1 MSAETERI
9 SLRVDV
15 QRVIEVLASQIY
27 QSPLALLREN
37 TQNAFDALLM
47 RLHEGDDFRP
57 AIVVDITPTV
67 IRISDN
73 GIGMTYEGV
82 RNNFWQAGSS
92 SKNTPEARAAGVV
105 GTFGIGAMANF
116 GVASRLRVVTESA
129 VSGER
134 TETSAERDT
143 LSTHKDCIDIISQLP
158 EGTPGTIVTA
168 EADELTPINV
178 ATATSYITDFVRY
191 VAIPVTVNG
200 NLVSQEPLES
210 LWPAPKPEWSHS
222 GKVALPGGMSATGHV
237 QAGANGQL
245 WIDIT
250 EVHDSGRVLDGR
262 LVLSQGGQHLQTL
275 RSGFGLA
282 TVGVA
287 SVYGFGGVVDLPM
300 LQPTAGREA
309 LSDFSMQ
316 LLQGIVQSAES
327 WISERFAHQPIS
339 NMNLQFMEWT
349 RRNRRTD
356 LCGQL
361 QLTRAPN
368 NEKLTLAE
376 VRDRSTLEHPMP
388 FYAGRD
394 DQVIRAFAS
403 EENPLLVGSRRNPR
417 RACELAYLRQYCH
430 IEQVSEGPS
439 LIETYPEGARP
450 LAELAIVHRV
460 TDTLERDYF
469 LPTRVV
475 LGRISHNV
483 PALVVTSEPI
493 PRIAL
498 DPSGHSF
505 SVLKELYT
513 NEYTAF
519 GSFAKDFV
527 RTVVFPQIEN
537 LVPSST
543 REGATAFLKR
553 IRSKADLFEYE
564 LADRQHLE
572 SIWADYYRGEITF
585 EEASIRSSRT
595 PQRSIQ
601 IVSSSVDVNDVVP
614 DLVTNQ
620 ENLPGTTV
628 GQPLP
633 AIHRPEV
640 KTDAPIL
647 TIGDHYPALNGFH
660 CFLALSDRVVAEKGS
675 FFLQPHN
682 TSVLWGGQKV
692 LFIFQHHSDVFGLYY
707 DVQSDELVSPQSGGG
722 EYPTSTLML
731 GSRVFIPVPE
741 PIHAS
746 FIPAVGAIKRLVVR
760 GEVLHSRPGDLE
772 AVAGR
777 D

>member
-1 MSAETERI
+1 MSGDTERI
-9 SLRVDV
+9 PLRVDV

-37 TQNAFDALLM
+37 TQNAFDAVLM
-47 RLHEGDDFRP
+47 RLYHGNDFRP
-57 AIVVDITPTV
+57 EIVVEITPTV

-82 RNNFWQAGSS
+82 RNNFWEAGSS

-116 GVASRLRVVTESA
+116 GVASRLKVVTESA

-134 TETSAERDT
+134 TETSAARAT
-143 LSTHKDCIDIISQLP
+143 LSTHEECIDIIAQLP

-168 EADELTPINV
+168 EASESTPIDV
-178 ATATSYITDFVRY
+178 TSATSYITEFVRY
-191 VAIPVTVNG
+191 VAMPVTVNG
-200 NLVSQEPLES
+200 TLVSQEPLDS
-210 LWPAPKPEWSHS
+210 LWPGPEPQWSDS
-222 GKVALPGGMSATGHV
+222 GRLTLPGDLSATGHV
-237 QAGANGQL
+237 RAGANGQL

-250 EVHDSGRVLDGR
+250 ELREGARKLAGR
-262 LVLSQGGQHLQTL
+262 LVLRQGAQQLRTL

-309 LSDFSMQ
+309 LSDYSMQ
-316 LLQGIVQSAES
+316 LLQGIVQSVES
-327 WISERFAHQPIS
+327 WISERFADQPIS
-339 NMNLQFMEWT
+339 NMNVQFIEWT
-349 RRNRRTD
+349 RRNGRTD

-361 QLTRAPN
+361 QLTQVPTN
-368 NEKLTLAE
+368 TKLTLAE
-376 VRDRSTLEHPMP
+376 IRHRSTPERPMP
-388 FYAGRD
+388 FYSGRD
-394 DQVIRAFAS
+394 DQVVRAFSS
-403 EENPLLVGSRRNPR
+403 EDNPLLVGSQRNPR
-417 RACELAYLRQYCH
+417 RACEQSYLRQYCYVEH
-430 IEQVSEGPS
+430 VSEGPS
-439 LIETYPEGARP
+439 LIETFSEDIRP
-450 LAELAIVHRV
+450 LEELAIVHRV
-460 TDTLERDYF
+460 SDTLERDYF
-469 LPTRVV
+469 LPTKVI

-483 PALVVTSEPI
+483 PALVVTSEPV
-493 PRIAL
+493 PRVAL

-505 SVLKELYT
+505 NVLKQLYT
-513 NEYTAF
+513 NEYSAF

-527 RTVVFPQIEN
+527 RTVVFPQIEH

-553 IRSKADLFEYE
+553 IRSKTDLFEYE

-572 SIWADYYRGEITF
+572 SIWADYYRGDITF
-585 EEASIRSSRT
+585 EEATIRSRST
-595 PQRSIQ
+595 PQRSVQ
-601 IVSSSVDVNDVVP
+601 IVSSSADVTDVVP

-620 ENLPGTTV
+620 ENLPGTTI

-647 TIGDHYPALNGFH
+647 TIGNNNPALNGFN
-660 CFLALSDRVVAEKGS
+660 CFLALSERVRAEKGS
-675 FFLQPHN
+675 FFLQPHS
-682 TSVLWGGQKV
+682 TTVIWGGQRV
-692 LFIFQHHSDVFGLYY
+692 LFIFQHHSNVFGLYY

-746 FIPAVGAIKRLVVR
+746 FIPTAGTTKRLVVR
-760 GEVLHSRPGDLE
+760 GEVLHSRPEDME
-772 AVAGR
+772 PVAGR

>member
-1 MSAETERI
+1 MNGDMERI
-9 SLRVDV
+9 PLRVDV

-27 QSPLALLREN
+27 QSPHALLREN

-47 RLHEGDDFRP
+47 RLHQGDDFEP
-57 AIVVDITPTV
+57 AIVVEVTPTV

-82 RNNFWQAGSS
+82 RDNFWQAGSS

-116 GVASRLRVVTESA
+116 GVASRLKVVTESA
-129 VSGER
+129 TSGER
-134 TETSAERDT
+134 TETSADRAT
-143 LSTHKDCIDIISQLP
+143 LSTHEECIEIISQLP

-168 EADELTPINV
+168 EASPSTPIDV
-178 ATATSYITDFVRY
+178 FAATSYITEFVRY

-200 NLVSQEPLES
+200 ILVSQKPFES
-210 LWPAPKPEWSHS
+210 QWPGPQPEWSDS
-222 GKVALPGGMSATGHV
+222 GKIALPGGLSAIGHV
-237 QAGANGQL
+237 RAGANGQL
-245 WIDIT
+245 WINIT
-250 EVHDSGRVLDGR
+250 EVHDGKTKLDGR
-262 LVLSQGGQHLQTL
+262 LLLSQGTQHLRTL

-282 TVGVA
+282 TVGVL

-309 LSDFSMQ
+309 LSDHSMQ
-316 LLQGIVQSAES
+316 LLQGIVQSIES
-327 WISERFAHQPIS
+327 WISERFADQPIS
-339 NMNLQFMEWT
+339 NMNVQFIEWT
-349 RRNRRTD
+349 RRNGRTD

-361 QLTRAPN
+361 QLTQVPT
-368 NEKLTLAE
+368 NEKITLVE
-376 VRDRSTLEHPMP
+376 VRHHSTPEHPMH

-394 DQVIRAFAS
+394 DQVVRAFSS
-403 EENPLLVGSRRNPR
+403 EESPLLVGSRRNPR
-417 RACELAYLRQYCH
+417 RACEQAYLSQYCH
-430 IEQVSEGPS
+430 IAQVSEGPS
-439 LIETYPEGARP
+439 LIETYSEGIRP
-450 LAELAIVHRV
+450 LEELAIAHRV
-460 TDTLERDYF
+460 SDTLERDYF
-469 LPTRVV
+469 LPTEVV
-475 LGRISHNV
+475 LGRITHNV
-483 PALVVTSEPI
+483 PALVVTSEPV

-513 NEYTAF
+513 NEYSAF

-553 IRSKADLFEYE
+553 IRSKTDLFEYE

-572 SIWADYYRGEITF
+572 SIWADYYRGDITF
-585 EEASIRSSRT
+585 EEATIRSHST
-595 PQRSIQ
+595 PQRSVQ
-601 IVSSSVDVNDVVP
+601 IVSSSADVTDIVP

-647 TIGDHYPALNGFH
+647 TIGNNNPALNGFH
-660 CFLALSDRVVAEKGS
+660 CFLALSDRVTAEKGS
-675 FFLQPHN
+675 FFLQPHS
-682 TSVLWGGQKV
+682 TTVLWGGQKV

-746 FIPAVGAIKRLVVR
+746 FIPTAGTTKRLVVR
-760 GEVLHSRPGDLE
+760 GEVLHSRPGSRCR
-772 AVAGR
+772 A
-777 D
+777 